1 MWNQPLACVVTG
13 SHMNTDRTKIKLH
26 GFNNLTKTLS
36 VNFYNIRY
44 AHTLADRRDYLRHID
59 EAYSTERLQQALCGV
74 VDIIGA
80 DILNMS
86 AYDYEPRGSSVACL
100 VAEEPVLPGTA
111 LHAGNQRVGMQQS
124 TVAHLDKSHVTA
136 HTYPES
142 HPDDGIH
149 TMRVDLDISTC
160 GEVSPLNALDYLME
174 AFNEDIVVLDYRVR
188 GFTRDVL
195 GQKHYTDHEIASI
208 QDFLPENAKRHY
220 QMADMN
226 VVRTNTFHTRMKRL
240 DFRLG
245 DYLFGGG
252 THGLQEDELD
262 ALELRLRKEMD
273 EIYFGAGRLE

>member
-1 MWNQPLACVVTG
+1 
-13 SHMNTDRTKIKLH
+13 MNTDHTKIKLH

-36 VNFYNIRY
+36 VNFYNVRY
-44 AHTLADRRDYLRHID
+44 AHTLADRQDYLRHID
-59 EAYSTERLQQALCGV
+59 EAYSTKRLQQALCEV

-86 AYDYEPRGSSVACL
+86 AYDYEPRGCSVACL
-100 VAEEPVLPGTA
+100 IAEEPVLPDTA
-111 LHAGNQRVGMQQS
+111 VSGLSAGHQGIAVQQS

-149 TMRVDLDISTC
+149 TVRVDMDISTC
-160 GEVSPLNALDYLME
+160 GEVSPLNALDYLIE

-208 QDFLPENAKRHY
+208 QNFLSEKARCHY
-220 QMADMN
+220 RMADMN
-226 VVRTNTFHTRMKRL
+226 VMQTNTFHTRMKRL
-240 DFRLG
+240 DFRLD
-245 DYLFGGG
+245 DYLFGGRA
-252 THGLQEDELD
+252 HRFRKDELD
-262 ALELRLRKEMD
+262 ALELRLKKELD
-273 EIYFGAGRLE
+273 EIYSGASRLE

>member
-1 MWNQPLACVVTG
+1 
-13 SHMNTDRTKIKLH
+13 MNTDHTKIKLH

-44 AHTLADRRDYLRHID
+44 AHTLADRQDYLQHID
-59 EAYSTERLQQALCGV
+59 EAFSTKRLQQVLCEV

-100 VAEEPVLPGTA
+100 IAEEPVLPDTA
-111 LHAGNQRVGMQQS
+111 MSGLPSGNQGIAVQQC

-149 TMRVDLDISTC
+149 TIRVDMDISTC
-160 GEVSPLNALDYLME
+160 GEVSPLNALDYLIE
-174 AFNEDIVVLDYRVR
+174 AFDEDIVVLDYRVR

-208 QDFLPENAKRHY
+208 RDVLSEDSRHRY
-220 QMADMN
+220 QMTDMN
-226 VVRTNTFHTRMKRL
+226 VMQTNTFHTRMKRL

-245 DYLFGGG
+245 DYLFGDHTQGF
-252 THGLQEDELD
+252 QKDELD
-262 ALELRLRKEMD
+262 ALELRLKKEMD
-273 EIYFGAGRLE
+273 EIYFGASRLG